1 MLRTVTA
8 PIALDCCCDQE
19 DEMEYKIAVIPGD
32 GIGVDVI
39 REAVR
44 VLDKVGEVYGHTFH
58 KEYRLVGGCCIDEYN
73 VPIQPETL
81 EICKGCDAVLFGAAG
96 GPKWD
101 HLPRQLRPESGLAAL
116 RRGFDLFCNVRP
128 AKIYEALKDNSPL
141 KNEVLNQGFD
151 LMLVR
156 DLTGGIYFGEKG
168 VREGKYGAEGYDVE
182 CYSAY
187 EVERVAV
194 KAFELARSR
203 RKHVTSIDKANAL
216 ESSRMWRQTVAE
228 VAAHYP
234 DVALENLLV
243 DKAAMEIACHP
254 SRFDVMLTTSIFGDI
269 LSDEAGVV
277 TGSVGLLPSAAINS
291 QGFGLFEPIH
301 GTAPD
306 IAGKGIANP
315 LAAIMSAA
323 MLLDI
328 GLGLKEEARAIERAV
343 NQVLLEGWRT
353 ADIYRESAHLTRVS
367 TEEMGRLTVERITK
381 TDKDR

>member
-81 EICKGCDAVLFGAAG
+81 DNSEHRVSRCSG
-96 GPKWD
+96 
-101 HLPRQLRPESGLAAL
+101 QSGLAAL

-234 DVALENLLV
+234 DVTLENLLV